1 MYFTAETHFV
11 ERFER
16 FGRSMGLPADLKPA
30 ELAGWQA
37 RLREKLA
44 GLLGLDTFEKTP
56 PNPSYDPPEDFE
68 GYQSQ
73 RIEIDTEPG
82 VRMPFYI
89 LTPADLKPGERRPTV
104 LALHGHGGGGK
115 AAVAGRRENPAI
127 AERIDFYNYDF
138 GVQLVKAG
146 FIAVCP
152 DARGFGERRE
162 SFSQGET
169 SDLVLGQSCNYLSH
183 MGEPLGQTV
192 TGMFTW
198 DLLRLVDFVVT
209 RPECDPE
216 RLGCL
221 GFSGGG
227 LQTLWLTIFDTRV
240 KVAAISGYFY
250 GYKDALL
257 KLSNNCSCNYVPG
270 LWQTADMGD
279 LGALIC
285 PRPLLIE
292 SGTLDGLNGERGI
305 ANVTEQ
311 LAITRQA
318 YALTGAG
325 SGEKVYH
332 SVYEGAHRF
341 DGRDVIPWFK
351 RWL

>member
-1 MYFTAETHFV
+1 MYFTAENHFV

-16 FGRSMGLPADLKPA
+16 LGRSMALPADLTPA
-30 ELAGWQA
+30 GLAGWQA
-37 RLREKLA
+37 QLLQKLA
-44 GLLGLDTFEKTP
+44 GLLGLDTFEKTE
-56 PNPSYDPPEDFE
+56 PNPSFDPPETFE
-68 GYQSQ
+68 GYTSQ
-73 RIEIDTEPG
+73 RAEIDTEPG

-89 LTPADLKPGERRPTV
+89 LTPTGMQPGERRPLV

-127 AERIDFYNYDF
+127 AASIDSYNYDF

-146 FIAVCP
+146 YIAVCP

-162 SFSQGET
+162 RFAQGDSPEV
-169 SDLVLGQSCNYLSH
+169 VLGQSCNYLSH

-198 DLLRLVDFVVT
+198 DLLRLLDFVGT
-209 RPECDPE
+209 RPDCDPA
-216 RLGCL
+216 RIGCL

-227 LQTLWLTIFDTRV
+227 LQTLWLTIFDERV
-240 KVAAISGYFY
+240 RVAAISGYFY

-292 SGTLDGLNGERGI
+292 SGTLDDLNGERGI

-311 LAITRQA
+311 LDITRRA
-318 YALTGAG
+318 YALTGD
-325 SGEKVYH
+325 EQKIYH
-332 SVYEGAHRF
+332 SVYEGPHRF
-341 DGRDVIPWFK
+341 DGRDVLPWFK